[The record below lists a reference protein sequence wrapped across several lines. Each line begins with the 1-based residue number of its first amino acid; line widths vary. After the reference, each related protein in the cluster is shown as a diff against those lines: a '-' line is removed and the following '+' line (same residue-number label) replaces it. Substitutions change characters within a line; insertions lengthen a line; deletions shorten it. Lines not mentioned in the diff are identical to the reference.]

1 VHESGVAEVVPQVGG
16 MLAYY
21 LLLGEDIKAFP
32 KGFAMLAGDGR
43 LRNFTGVV
51 PDPPTSSWGPEDKTQ
66 LALGQKAIGFNCLN
80 YNKAPEGSR
89 YRHTM
94 PSKEYMDENCVN
106 GIRAELFFPSCWNG
120 KDVTAPDHKSHMAYP
135 DLIQGGTCGEGF
147 EVRLPS
153 LFYETIWD
161 TYKFKGQ
168 AGEFVWSNGDT
179 TGMSP
184 PCTLSSPNHNQL
196 TPNRLRIPR

>member
-1 VHESGVAEVVPQVGG
+1 

-147 EVRLPS
+147 DVRLPS